1 MRPTPWNPKP
11 IPTAFMDYETGHGV
25 TSDGVPFKAAAG
37 ARRQKPNLVDKL
49 NAAAQ
54 LRVAGQPVT
63 RIFLTGKVPPN
74 DRKTRHW
81 LLTQTPGWETPEATG
96 SAPLPPDASTTSKPV
111 SAST

>member
-11 IPTAFMDYETGHGV
+11 IHTAFMDYETGYGV
-25 TSDGVPFKAAAG
+25 TSDGVPFKAAPG

-63 RIFLTGKVPPN
+63 RIFLTGKVPRN
-74 DRKTRHW
+74 DT
-81 LLTQTPGWETPEATG
+81 TPATGSLPRPPAGKPPEATG
-96 SAPLPPDASTTSKPV
+96 SAPLPPDASTTSKPA